1 MSLRPLGVITNYT
14 AIKAA
19 GETLA
24 ELLRTEMENPV
35 QISIASPGEDYGA
48 PVNNRGEEVGISRVN
63 LFLYRVE
70 ESVYSKNNGWVD
82 MGGGKQIPYPL
93 TLNLFYMLNIF
104 TPDKTSNLDEHQI
117 LGDVM
122 RVFHAN
128 QIIDPIYFEGTL
140 DPNEPPLGLPWEE
153 LKIIQHPLPLQELAA
168 VWHAI
173 NHPYRLSVAY
183 EVSVVQIAPP
193 ENKARRVRRV
203 DSTHVKAVILRGA
216 PAIGLITPKRCY
228 AGDLV
233 TITGEYFEGDY
244 LKVYL
249 NEMLITP
256 KSIRASELKFAVPY
270 GLPPGLHVVKICSE
284 EGCSEEEPL
293 EELSPF
299 LYRIDPQKKYIEDS
313 KFPKDVDGNPVL
325 TIWGGNF
332 LTDPSLPLTVYA
344 TPQGSPESASDIAP
358 AFVRNHAVTWALK
371 PMPTGMQDRPTTIE
385 VKLNH
390 ARKSNA
396 LSFVFPKPRVYKITP
411 DTITDL
417 SREIVIEGD
426 NFRDGNTKV
435 YLHPLPAG
443 ADFEPA
449 SLSFNS
455 INEVRI
461 VLPNTTANRSYEV
474 TVRVYDKYDSQPH
487 TIKVEV

>member
-1 MSLRPLGVITNYT
+1 MSLRPLGIITDYT

-24 ELLRTEMENPV
+24 ELLKTEMENPV

-48 PVNNRGEEVGISRVN
+48 PVNEDGEEVGISRVN

-70 ESVYSKNNGWVD
+70 ESVYAKNNDWVD

-93 TLNLFYMLNIF
+93 TLNLYYMLNIF
-104 TPDKTSNLDEHQI
+104 TPDKTSNLDEHLI

-128 QIIDPIYFEGTL
+128 QIIDPIYYEGTL

-193 ENKARRVRRV
+193 ENKGRRVRRV
-203 DSTHVKAVILRGA
+203 DSTHVKAVTMSG
-216 PAIGLITPKRCY
+216 PPMIGLMTPGRCY

-233 TITGEYFEGDY
+233 TIIGEHFVSDF
-244 LKVYL
+244 LKMYL
-249 NEMLITP
+249 NEQLIAPHST
-256 KSIRASELKFAVPY
+256 SATELTFHVPD
-270 GLPPGLHVVKICSE
+270 GLPPGLYAVKICNE
-284 EGCSEEEPL
+284 EGCSEEKAL

-299 LYRIDPQKKYIEDS
+299 LYRIDPQMKYVEDPD
-313 KFPKDVDGNPVL
+313 FPKEGTKPVL
-325 TIWGGNF
+325 TLWGGNF
-332 LTDPSLPLTVYA
+332 SAVPTQELTILA
-344 TPQGSPESASDIAP
+344 TPEGKPALGPFEVPPERIKQ
-358 AFVRNHAVTWALK
+358 HAVIWAL
-371 PMPTGMQDRPTTIE
+371 GSNLSDMQAGRTIIE
-385 VKLNH
+385 VKLNG
-390 ARKSNA
+390 ARKSNS
-396 LSFVFPKPRVYKITP
+396 LSLEFPKPRIYKVTP
-411 DTITDL
+411 ETITDL

-426 NFRDGNTKV
+426 NFRSGNTKV
-435 YLHPLPAG
+435 LLH
-443 ADFEPA
+443 
-449 SLSFNS
+449 SLSDDTDTELAPLSVKNS
-455 INEVRI
+455 NEVRI
-461 VLPNTTANRSYEV
+461 VLPALTAAGAYQV
-474 TVRVYDKYDSQPH
+474 TVRVYSYDSQPH
-487 TIKVEV
+487 EIMVGD